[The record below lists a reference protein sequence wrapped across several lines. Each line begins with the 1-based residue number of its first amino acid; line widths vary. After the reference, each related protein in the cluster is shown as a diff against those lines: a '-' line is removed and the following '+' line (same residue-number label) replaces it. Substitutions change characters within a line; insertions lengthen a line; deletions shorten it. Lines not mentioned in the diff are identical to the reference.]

1 MYSMIFRFLYFLFW
15 LWYFYRLEIFGMRKG
30 DGGKMT
36 ETSAD
41 ELVLMLLDQS
51 FDALHWPEFLQEL
64 QAAKE
69 KAGS

>member
-1 MYSMIFRFLYFLFW
+1 
-15 LWYFYRLEIFGMRKG
+15 MRKG
-30 DGGKMT
+30 GGGKMT